1 MQRPTRKKGALPS
14 TEALPDSQ
22 KTAQKPFPWK
32 WYTLAAGIIAFLLY
46 VNTLGHEFTVDDT
59 LVTSK
64 NKFTTQGLAG
74 LDEIFSNPYRAGF
87 WDRKEGLYRPLSV
100 AMFAVEWE
108 IGSESPFLGHLMNV
122 LLYALTAMLVVSV
135 TRKLLPGYS
144 PWIIL
149 AASFLYIVHPVH
161 TEVVANVKSRDEILA
176 FVLGMLSLWS
186 LLKSRENENAASKLQ
201 LLSVSAF
208 LLALFSKENALTW
221 LGVFPL
227 ALWFTGNMKPA
238 DIAKKMIPYALAA
251 GIFMICRFIVLNT
264 VGSDYELMLINNS
277 MVGASGPAERFATA
291 VSILGRY
298 ILLLIAPVTLV
309 FDYSYNTIPNVGL
322 ADFRFLLA
330 FLVFGYALYYAL
342 KNTPLKKPMA
352 FGILFFLGTVVLV
365 SNLFLLIE
373 ATMAERFLY
382 TPSYGFCLVAAL
394 LLGSLIKPAG
404 KGKNSDTIPKGFI
417 VPVGIVLALFSVRTI
432 ARNFDWKDNYTL
444 LTKDVQ
450 SNPESAR
457 IRYAYG
463 SALLFERAVKPEYAA
478 QKTEYLNKAIEQ
490 LSKGVALIENYN
502 DAWFHLGL
510 AYKELENGPEAVKAF
525 EKARSLKAFDEAT
538 KFSNSGIAYGMSG
551 QYDKAVADLRVAI
564 TLEPDSSD
572 HYNNLGLYL
581 GDANRLNEA
590 MGALDTAI
598 ILNSNNDKA
607 YYNKGNVYAKAG
619 DFRQA
624 MINYAK
630 TIELKPGSSDA
641 LNNTGNCYAAMQKP
655 DSALIWFQKAAEA
668 DPTNRKAF
676 TNLGVTY
683 MILGDSVKGKEYM
696 NRANAMNSG
705 L

>member
-1 MQRPTRKKGALPS
+1 
-14 TEALPDSQ
+14 
-22 KTAQKPFPWK
+22 
-32 WYTLAAGIIAFLLY
+32 
-46 VNTLGHEFTVDDT
+46 
-59 LVTSK
+59 
-64 NKFTTQGLAG
+64 
-74 LDEIFSNPYRAGF
+74 
-87 WDRKEGLYRPLSV
+87 
-100 AMFAVEWE
+100 
-108 IGSESPFLGHLMNV
+108 
-122 LLYALTAMLVVSV
+122 
-135 TRKLLPGYS
+135 
-144 PWIIL
+144 
-149 AASFLYIVHPVH
+149 
-161 TEVVANVKSRDEILA
+161 
-176 FVLGMLSLWS
+176 
-186 LLKSRENENAASKLQ
+186 
-201 LLSVSAF
+201 
-208 LLALFSKENALTW
+208 
-221 LGVFPL
+221 
-227 ALWFTGNMKPA
+227 
-238 DIAKKMIPYALAA
+238 
-251 GIFMICRFIVLNT
+251 
-264 VGSDYELMLINNS
+264 